1 MNIKT
6 WVSENKLAS
15 ALLLLFIV
23 ALAGLGWLTTTAWD
37 DYAAA
42 TTEYNT
48 KSANLANLSKGTP
61 FPSASNLKKLIATQ
75 NQNQAN
81 VEKLQ
86 SALSVFHIAPF
97 GNIAKAKPQDQPQT
111 FQDALRA
118 QVTEIKTLAATS
130 GSTLTPS
137 FYLGLEDFENKLP
150 AQDQTVILA
159 RQLTVLNWL
168 AKTVAAQKGTN
179 IAEFTRLPE
188 KSVEKKPGDQPPAKN
203 IQAPFETVGTF
214 QISLRC
220 QQPDFRD
227 LVNAFMAA
235 PYFLM
240 IETLQVQNSNGE
252 PPRRDA
258 TPTAPDQS
266 PDSVGAIQH
275 IPIIVGRESLNI
287 SMKIR
292 AVDFPD
298 ASHPVEPSK

>member
-15 ALLLLFIV
+15 VLLIFFIA
-23 ALAGLGWLTTTAWD
+23 ALAGLGWLASTAWD

-42 TTEYNT
+42 TADYNV
-48 KSANLANLSKGTP
+48 KSADLAGKSQLKP
-61 FPSASNLKKLIATQ
+61 FPSASNLKKLIATV

-81 VEKLQ
+81 LVKLQ
-86 SALSVFHIAPF
+86 SALSSFHIAPF
-97 GNIAKAKPQDQPQT
+97 GNIAKTRAQDQPQT

-118 QVTEIKTLAATS
+118 QVTAVKTLAATS

-150 AQDQTVILA
+150 SQDQTVFLA

-168 AKTVAAQKGTN
+168 AKTIAAQKGT
-179 IAEFTRLPE
+179 IMAEFTRLPE
-188 KSVEKKPGDQPPAKN
+188 KPVEMKQGNQTIAKS
-203 IQAPFETVGTF
+203 IQQPFETVGTF
-214 QISLRC
+214 RISLRC
-220 QQPDFRD
+220 EQPSFRD
-227 LVNAFMAA
+227 LVNAIMTA
-235 PYFLM
+235 PYFLI
-240 IETLQVQNSNGE
+240 IESLQVQNSNGE

-258 TPTAPDQS
+258 TPPAPDQS
-266 PDSVGAIQH
+266 PDNTGAIRH
-275 IPIIVGRESLNI
+275 IPIIVGREALNV

-298 ASHPVEPSK
+298 ASHPMEPSK